1 MIPEQLNSIFYFIS
15 AVGVYLLMEIINV
28 GYHVIKAIKIK
39 DDKKALD
46 SHLSSYRIRAILSF
60 VTFVIIMLVTLYKLG
75 MPLY

>member
-60 VTFVIIMLVTLYKLG
+60 VTFVIIMLVTLYKLD

>member
-1 MIPEQLNSIFYFIS
+1 MIPEQLNSIFYLIS
-15 AVGVYLLMEIINV
+15 AVGVYLLMEITNV

-46 SHLSSYRIRAILSF
+46 SHLSNYRIRAILSF
-60 VTFVIIMLVTLYKLG
+60 VIFVTIMLVTLYKLG

>member
-1 MIPEQLNSIFYFIS
+1 MIPEQLNSIFYLIS
-15 AVGVYLLMEIINV
+15 AVGVYLLMEVINV
-28 GYHVIKAIKIK
+28 GYHVIKAIQIK